1 VAESAS
7 SRLRFCA
14 ILLFSTNK
22 KYESVVMGLFASIE
36 NSVLSLKEE
45 VVEIPAKE
53 EVVLIPL
60 KKKWS

>member
-1 VAESAS
+1 
-7 SRLRFCA
+7 
-14 ILLFSTNK
+14 LLFSTNK

-53 EVVLIPL
+53 EVVEIPAREEVVVISL
-60 KKKWS
+60 RKKWS